1 MMGLLEIIM
10 GAGEALKSLG
20 GESALNKGA
29 SELAS
34 SFNDSKVNKMF
45 SDGMFQG
52 NEFGGQSS
60 GAGSDHFMGFEQTQA
75 QPVDATSAMQSVMSQ
90 VGNNPAA
97 GMLTAGEAGQPV
109 TYSLPQVAK
118 QQPVQAEPNPYL
130 EELDKFDEIEAQ
142 KDEELKNQGALYQ
155 PQTMDLSKPTTLA
168 G

>member
-1 MMGLLEIIM
+1 MSLEVNLP
-10 GAGEALKSLG
+10 AL
-20 GESALNKGA
+20 ALTT
-29 SELAS
+29 
-34 SFNDSKVNKMF
+34 
-45 SDGMFQG
+45 
-52 NEFGGQSS
+52 
-60 GAGSDHFMGFEQTQA
+60 FMGFEQTQA
-75 QPVDATSAMQSVMSQ
+75 QPVDATTAMQSVMSQ

-109 TYSLPQVAK
+109 TYSLPQIAK